1 MIRIPLRQGLAR
13 PLTVAGLAGA
23 LMLSG
28 CTQHAAQ
35 EAAQRQAQAKTA
47 EIARDLDTYR
57 QALRDHNDASALA
70 TGRDLVQRFPNDAAA
85 KEVQQTLPD
94 IQKRWADKQEQER
107 LAELWQYDESPM
119 AGGIQSTAV
128 IYDSQPS
135 DLSVR
140 LVLRRH
146 TSWGQ
151 SVYLFGDGKGFVCK
165 GDCTIHA
172 KFDGKPRTIVAYAP
186 PTGEP
191 ALMFRDDKGF
201 IAALTKARKIEM
213 EVTLRDGMKKVEL
226 LYEVSGFLP
235 DHWKPLAMKGG
246 KG

>member
-1 MIRIPLRQGLAR
+1 MPRVPFRQVSILAIASIL
-13 PLTVAGLAGA
+13 PA
-23 LMLSG
+23 

-35 EAAQRQAQAKTA
+35 EAAQRQAQAQAA
-47 EIARDLDTYR
+47 EVARDLDGYR

-70 TGRDLVQRFPNDAAA
+70 AGRDLVQRFPHDAAV

-94 IQKRWADKQEQER
+94 IEKRWAEKQEQQR
-107 LAELWQYDESPM
+107 LVGLWQYDVAPM
-119 AGGIQSTAV
+119 AGGTQSTAV

-146 TSWGQ
+146 TKWGQ

-165 GDCTIHA
+165 GNCSIPA
-172 KFDGKPRTIVAYAP
+172 KFDGKPRAIVAFAP

-191 ALMFRDDKGF
+191 ALMFRDDKAF
-201 IAALTKARKIEM
+201 IAALAKAKKIEFD
-213 EVTLRDGMKKVEL
+213 VTLRDGMKKVDL
-226 LYEVSGFLP
+226 QYEVSGFLR
-235 DHWKPLAMKGG
+235 DNWKPLQVPPG